1 MRRSS
6 RRCHTRTWLST
17 ALLLSSPLLQ
27 AAQVLSLPEVS
38 VKAEKVERSLDEV
51 PASVKV
57 IDGQSLEDEH
67 ITGFEQLEGRVPGL
81 SFQPFGQSGINSPV
95 MRGLTAN
102 FNALSTSTLMLVD
115 DVPTLT
121 AQGFEN
127 RFIDVDRIEVLR
139 GPQSTLYGRNAEAGV
154 IAVYSKP
161 MDELAR
167 ASVSAEAG
175 SRDKRATRFA
185 LSSPL
190 VDERLFGSVSGEWQ
204 RQDGFIRNDA
214 EGKRAD
220 DRERYNFNLGLRL
233 VPQDGTDM
241 VLRYA
246 RQAYDDDASLWGA
259 PTARRAHVASA
270 TDSWNR
276 SWGQTLSL
284 NISHEL
290 SDSLRLRSITAY
302 NDFRDRIQQDT
313 DFLPANVSMIAR
325 DLRLST
331 LSQELRLEG
340 QWGIADWLAGVYVDS
355 SDNDL
360 RNVSQRGPFVEELRL
375 DQSSRT
381 LAAFSHWNLHLT
393 PDWTL
398 SLGGRVERYRVS
410 IDPRSDA
417 NQAKDWSSFSP
428 KVALQYAFAE
438 QNQVYLSASKG
449 VRNGGFNVL
458 SAATHYA
465 AFEPEEVWSYELG
478 VKGRVLDERLRYSLA
493 AYYMDIS
500 DMQVMQ
506 MPRPGVQYITSAASA
521 TSRGLELDAEYLLS
535 ARWSVQTGMAWNHTR
550 FDRFRDGNANYDGHH
565 NPFAPDLTGY
575 LGLRY
580 DDPEGWY
587 VQGNL
592 TGSGKVYLDAANQYE
607 RNGYALVNLSAGVRY
622 EQWEL
627 SAYANNL
634 ADREYDAVGYQN
646 GFVTVYSPPR
656 ELGLRVTWKL

>member
-1 MRRSS
+1 MVRS
-6 RRCHTRTWLST
+6 RRTPTHVWVST
-17 ALLLSSPLLQ
+17 ALALSCPALQ
-27 AAQVLSLPEVS
+27 AAEALSLPEVS
-38 VKAEKVERSLDEV
+38 VNAEKVPRSLDAV

-57 IDGQSLEDEH
+57 IDGQTLEDEH

-127 RFIDVDRIEVLR
+127 RFIDIDRIEVLR

-204 RQDGFIRNDA
+204 RQDGFIRNDTL
-214 EGKRAD
+214 GKQAD
-220 DRERYNFNLGLRL
+220 DRERYNLNAGLRL
-233 VPQDGTDM
+233 VPQEGTDM

-259 PTARRAHVASA
+259 PTARRNHVASG

-284 NISHEL
+284 NIGH
-290 SDSLRLRSITAY
+290 SLGDDLNLRSITAY
-302 NDFRDRIQQDT
+302 NDFHDRIQQDT
-313 DFLPANVSMIAR
+313 DFLPANLSMIAR
-325 DLRLST
+325 DLRLRT

-340 QWGIADWLAGVYVDS
+340 QWGLADWLAGVYADS
-355 SDNDL
+355 SENDL
-360 RNVSQRGPFVEELRL
+360 RNVSQRGPFVQELRL

-398 SLGGRVERYRVS
+398 SLGGRVERYRVG
-410 IDPRSDA
+410 IDPRGDA
-417 NQAKDWSSFSP
+417 NQSRSWSSFSP

-465 AFEPEEVWSYELG
+465 AFEPEKVWSYELG
-478 VKGRVLDERLRYSLA
+478 VKGRTLEERLRYSLA
-493 AYYMDIS
+493 AYYMDVT

-506 MPRPGVQYITSAASA
+506 MPSPGVQYITSAASA
-521 TSRGLELDAEYLLS
+521 TSKGLDLDAEYLLS
-535 ARWSVQTGMAWNHTR
+535 ARWSVQTGLAWNHTR
-550 FDRFRDGNANYDGHH
+550 FDSFQDGRARYDGHH

-592 TGSGKVYLDAANQYE
+592 VGSDKVYLDAANQYT

-627 SAYANNL
+627 SGYVNNL

-646 GFVTVYSPPR
+646 GFITVYSPPR
-656 ELGLRVTWKL
+656 ELGVRVTWKL

>member
-1 MRRSS
+1 MTRSTRRTST
-6 RRCHTRTWLST
+6 CTWVST
-17 ALLLSSPLLQ
+17 ALALSCPAIQ
-27 AAQVLSLPEVS
+27 AAEVLSLPDVS
-38 VKAEKVERSLDEV
+38 VTAEKVSRSLEEV
-51 PASVKV
+51 PASVMV
-57 IDGQSLEDEH
+57 IDGQTLEDEH

-127 RFIDVDRIEVLR
+127 RFIDIDRIEVLR

-167 ASVSAEAG
+167 ASASAEAG

-190 VDERLFGSVSGEWQ
+190 VDDRLFGSVSGEWQ

-214 EGKRAD
+214 LGKQAD
-220 DRERYNFNLGLRL
+220 DRERYNLNVGLLL
-233 VPQDGTDM
+233 VPQEGTDM

-259 PTARRAHVASA
+259 PTARRNHVASG

-284 NISHEL
+284 NIGH
-290 SDSLRLRSITAY
+290 SLGDDLTLRSITAY
-302 NDFRDRIQQDT
+302 NEFHDRIQQDT

-340 QWGIADWLAGVYVDS
+340 RWGLADWLAGVYADS

-360 RNVSQRGPFVEELRL
+360 RNVSQRGPFVQELRL
-375 DQSSRT
+375 DQGSRT

-398 SLGGRVERYRVS
+398 SLGGRVERYRVT
-410 IDPRSDA
+410 IDPRTSA
-417 NQAKDWSSFSP
+417 NQSQDWSSFSP

-458 SAATHYA
+458 SAASNFA
-465 AFEPEEVWSYELG
+465 VFEPEKVWSYELG
-478 VKGRVLDERLRYSLA
+478 MKGRTLDERLRYSLA
-493 AYYMDIS
+493 AYYMDVT

-506 MPRPGVQYITSAASA
+506 MPSPGVQYITSAASA
-521 TSRGLELDAEYLLS
+521 TSRGLDLDAEYLLS
-535 ARWSVQTGMAWNHTR
+535 ARWSVQTGVAWNRTR
-550 FDRFRDGNANYDGHH
+550 FDRFQDGSARYDGHH

-580 DDPEGWY
+580 DDPADWY
-587 VQGNL
+587 LQGNL
-592 TGSGKVYLDAANQYE
+592 VGSDKVYLDAANQYT
-607 RNGYALVNLSAGVRY
+607 RNGYVLVNLSAGVRF

-627 SAYANNL
+627 SGYVNNL

-646 GFVTVYSPPR
+646 GFITVYSPPR
-656 ELGLRVTWKL
+656 ELGLRLTWTL

>member
-1 MRRSS
+1 MVRS
-6 RRCHTRTWLST
+6 RRTPTHVWVST
-17 ALLLSSPLLQ
+17 ALALSCPALQ
-27 AAQVLSLPEVS
+27 AAEALSLPEVS
-38 VKAEKVERSLDEV
+38 VNAEKVPRSLDVV

-57 IDGQSLEDEH
+57 IDGQTLEDEH

-127 RFIDVDRIEVLR
+127 RFIDIDRIEVLR

-154 IAVYSKP
+154 IAVYSRP

-204 RQDGFIRNDA
+204 RQDGFIRNDTL
-214 EGKRAD
+214 GKQAD
-220 DRERYNFNLGLRL
+220 DRERYNLNAGLRL
-233 VPQDGTDM
+233 VPQEGTDM

-259 PTARRAHVASA
+259 PTARRNHVASG

-284 NISHEL
+284 NVGH
-290 SDSLRLRSITAY
+290 SLGDDLNLRSITAY
-302 NDFRDRIQQDT
+302 NDFHDRIQQDT
-313 DFLPANVSMIAR
+313 DFLPVNLSMIAR
-325 DLRLST
+325 DLRLRT

-340 QWGIADWLAGVYVDS
+340 QWGLADWLAGVYADS
-355 SDNDL
+355 SENDL
-360 RNVSQRGPFVEELRL
+360 RNVSQRGPFVQELRL

-398 SLGGRVERYRVS
+398 SLGGRVERYRVG
-410 IDPRSDA
+410 IDPRGDA
-417 NQAKDWSSFSP
+417 NQSRSWSSFSP

-465 AFEPEEVWSYELG
+465 AFEPEKVWSYEFG
-478 VKGRVLDERLRYSLA
+478 IKGRTLEERLRYSLA
-493 AYYMDIS
+493 AYYMDVT

-506 MPRPGVQYITSAASA
+506 MPSPGVQYITSAASA
-521 TSRGLELDAEYLLS
+521 TSKGLDLDAEYLLS
-535 ARWSVQTGMAWNHTR
+535 ARWSVQTGLAWNRTR
-550 FDRFRDGNANYDGHH
+550 FDSFQDGRARYDGHH

-592 TGSGKVYLDAANQYE
+592 VGSDKVYLDAANQYT

-627 SAYANNL
+627 SGYVNNL

-646 GFVTVYSPPR
+646 GFITVYSPPR
-656 ELGLRVTWKL
+656 ELGVRVTWKL

>member
-1 MRRSS
+1 MVRS
-6 RRCHTRTWLST
+6 RRTPTHVWVST
-17 ALLLSSPLLQ
+17 ALALSCPALQ
-27 AAQVLSLPEVS
+27 AAEALSLPEVS
-38 VKAEKVERSLDEV
+38 VNAEKVPRSLDAV

-57 IDGQSLEDEH
+57 IDGQTLEDEH

-127 RFIDVDRIEVLR
+127 RFIDIDRIEVLR

-214 EGKRAD
+214 LGKQAD
-220 DRERYNFNLGLRL
+220 DRERYNLNAGLRL
-233 VPQDGTDM
+233 VPQEGTDM

-259 PTARRAHVASA
+259 PTARRNHVASG

-284 NISHEL
+284 NIGH
-290 SDSLRLRSITAY
+290 SLGDDLNLRSITAY
-302 NDFRDRIQQDT
+302 NDFHDRIQQDT
-313 DFLPANVSMIAR
+313 DFLPVNLSMIAR
-325 DLRLST
+325 DLRLRT

-340 QWGIADWLAGVYVDS
+340 QWGLADWLAGVYADS
-355 SDNDL
+355 SENDL
-360 RNVSQRGPFVEELRL
+360 RNVSQRGPFVQELRL

-398 SLGGRVERYRVS
+398 SLGGRVERYRVG
-410 IDPRSDA
+410 IDPRGDA
-417 NQAKDWSSFSP
+417 NQSRSWSSFSP

-465 AFEPEEVWSYELG
+465 AFEPEKVWSYELG
-478 VKGRVLDERLRYSLA
+478 IKGRTLEERLRYSLA
-493 AYYMDIS
+493 AYYMDVT

-506 MPRPGVQYITSAASA
+506 MPSPGVQYITSAASA
-521 TSRGLELDAEYLLS
+521 TSKGLDLDAEYLLS
-535 ARWSVQTGMAWNHTR
+535 ARWSVQTGLAWNRTR
-550 FDRFRDGNANYDGHH
+550 FDSFQDGRARYDGHH

-592 TGSGKVYLDAANQYE
+592 VGSDKVYLDAANQYT

-627 SAYANNL
+627 SGYVNNL

-646 GFVTVYSPPR
+646 GFITVYSPPR
-656 ELGLRVTWKL
+656 ELGVRVTWKL